1 MTAKW
6 LWFFKDKY
14 YAPKS
19 SQKCVFGLMNFG
31 HYKHQSRL
39 LTNEYQQQLVSRSNP
54 DIQYSITQ
62 TTTTLSR
69 GILKPKWWLK
79 SVSTLDSRKKRKEQ
93 LTKMEMNQENSQTG
107 SIEMQKCSICKEFV
121 PRFDIRY
128 VWLSFISFE
137 TNLVKLRLRIKTIKK
152 SLIWPCWIIFA

>member
-1 MTAKW
+1 MT

-79 SVSTLDSRKKRKEQ
+79 SVSTLDSRKKS
-93 LTKMEMNQENSQTG
+93 NW
-107 SIEMQKCSICKEFV
+107 QKWK
-121 PRFDIRY
+121 
-128 VWLSFISFE
+128 W
-137 TNLVKLRLRIKTIKK
+137 IKK
-152 SLIWPCWIIFA
+152 IRRQVPLKCKNVQFARNLFLGLTLGMYDSHSSHLRQIE